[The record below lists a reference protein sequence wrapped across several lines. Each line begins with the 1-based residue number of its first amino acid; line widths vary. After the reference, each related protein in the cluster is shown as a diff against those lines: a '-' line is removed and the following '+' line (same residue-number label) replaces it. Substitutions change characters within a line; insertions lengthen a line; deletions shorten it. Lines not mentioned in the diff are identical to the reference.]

1 MSELMFLIVG
11 AVVGHLF
18 TNNKNLNE
26 KLNELK
32 EKK

>member
-1 MSELMFLIVG
+1 MFLIVG
-11 AVVGHLF
+11 ALIGHLF

-32 EKK
+32 EKI